1 MGSMKQKKVQNAPES
16 PLFFEDKAL
25 FGLDI
30 GHSSVR
36 VMQVTK
42 GRPKPRIT
50 GYGVTAFDPTAIEDG
65 VIVQPELIAQSIQNL
80 FKHGLVGD
88 ITTNRVALSVP
99 VSRAFTR
106 SIDAP
111 KLSDK
116 DLAEAVKTEVEQYI
130 PAAIESL
137 YIDYTQVVDAKGK
150 MSVFVVAMPRRIVD
164 SYIMLARLLGL
175 ETVLVQTSSGAGANL
190 FARDSQSDLAT
201 VLVDFG
207 SDSADITIFDKN
219 PIVSGTAPC
228 GGEQITQLIG
238 KALNV
243 TEQEAVMIKSRY
255 GLTLSK
261 KQEQIEDALKP
272 TLGLLIREVR
282 RTVRYYEERS
292 KAKRPISQIVI
303 MGGGANMPGLAEY
316 LTNDLRLPV
325 RSFDPKSY
333 LGFGRLQPFNS
344 GERMSYVTAAGL
356 ALYDPT
362 EVFRT

>member
-1 MGSMKQKKVQNAPES
+1 MGSMKQKKVQNAPAT
-16 PLFFEDKAL
+16 PLFFEDKPL

-36 VMQVTK
+36 IMQVAK

-50 GYGVTAFDPTAIEDG
+50 GYGVTGFDPSAIEDG
-65 VIVQPELIAQSIQNL
+65 VIVRPELIAQPLQTL
-80 FKHGLVGD
+80 FKLNLIGD
-88 ITTNRVALSVP
+88 ITTHRVALSVP

-106 SIDAP
+106 SIEAP

-130 PAAIESL
+130 PAAYESL
-137 YIDYTQVVDAKGK
+137 YVDYSQMVDIKGK
-150 MSVFVVAMPRRIVD
+150 SSVFVVAMPRRIVD

-228 GGEQITQLIG
+228 GGEQITQIIG
-238 KALNV
+238 KALGV
-243 TEQEAVMIKSRY
+243 TEQEAIMIKSRY

-261 KQEQIEDALKP
+261 KQKQIEDALKP
-272 TLGLLIREVR
+272 TLGLLTREIR

-303 MGGGANMPGLAEY
+303 MGGGANMPGLADY
-316 LTNDLRLPV
+316 LTSDLRLPV
-325 RSFDPKSY
+325 RSFDPTAY
-333 LGFGRLQPFNS
+333 LSFGRLQPFNA

-356 ALYDPT
+356 ALYDPS
-362 EVFRT
+362 EVFRA

>member
-1 MGSMKQKKVQNAPES
+1 MKQKKVQSAPVS
-16 PLFFEDKAL
+16 PLLFEDKPL

-30 GHSSVR
+30 GHSSAR
-36 VMQVTK
+36 VMQVVK
-42 GRPKPRIT
+42 GRPKPRIV
-50 GYGVTAFDPTAIEDG
+50 GYGVTVFDPKAIEDG
-65 VIVQPELIAQSIQNL
+65 VIVRPELIALPIQNL
-80 FKHGLVGD
+80 FKHNLIGN
-88 ITTNRVALSVP
+88 ISTNRVALSAP

-116 DLAEAVKTEVEQYI
+116 ELAEAVRTEVEQYI

-137 YIDYTQVVDAKGK
+137 YVDYSQMVDAKGK

-164 SYIMLARLLGL
+164 SYIMLARMLGL

-228 GGEQITQLIG
+228 GGEQITQLIA
-238 KALNV
+238 KALKV
-243 TEQEAVMIKSRY
+243 TEQEATMIKTRY

-261 KQEQIEDALKP
+261 KQMQIEEALKP
-272 TLGLLIREVR
+272 TLGLLTREIR

-303 MGGGANMPGLAEY
+303 MGGGANMPGLADY
-316 LTNDLRLPV
+316 LTSDLRLPV
-325 RSFDPKSY
+325 RSFDPTAY
-333 LGFGRLQPFNS
+333 LGFGRLQPFNA

-356 ALYDPT
+356 ALYDPR
-362 EVFRT
+362 EVFQT

>member
-1 MGSMKQKKVQNAPES
+1 MGSMKQKKVQNAPVS
-16 PLFFEDKAL
+16 PLFFEDKPL

-42 GRPKPRIT
+42 GKPKPRIT
-50 GYGVTAFDPTAIEDG
+50 GYGVTAFDPNAIEDG
-65 VIVQPELIAQSIQNL
+65 IIVHPDLIAQAIQNL
-80 FKHGLVGD
+80 FKHNLIGD

-130 PAAIESL
+130 PAALESL
-137 YIDYTQVVDAKGK
+137 YIDYSKVVDAKGK

-164 SYIMLARLLGL
+164 SYVMLARLLGL
-175 ETVLVQTSSGAGANL
+175 ETVLIQTSSGAGANL

-228 GGEQITQLIG
+228 GGEQITQIIA

-243 TEQEAVMIKSRY
+243 TDQEAIMIKSRY

-261 KQEQIEDALKP
+261 KQKQIEEALKP
-272 TLGLLIREVR
+272 TLGLLTREIR

-303 MGGGANMPGLAEY
+303 MGGGANMPGLADY

-325 RSFDPKSY
+325 RSFDPIAY
-333 LGFGRLQPFNS
+333 LSFGRLQPFNA

-356 ALYDPT
+356 ALYDPR
-362 EVFRT
+362 EVFQS